1 MVSKISDF
9 EIIKIL
15 GEGSFG
21 SVYKVKR
28 KINGKEYA
36 LKKVKM
42 QALSSKEKEGAL
54 NEVRLLASINNPYI
68 VKHKEAFYDE
78 NS

>member
-1 MVSKISDF
+1 MTSSIKDF
-9 EIIKIL
+9 EIVKAL

-28 KINGKEYA
+28 KKNGKEYA

-42 QALSSKEKEGAL
+42 QSLSSKEK
-54 NEVRLLASINNPYI
+54 
-68 VKHKEAFYDE
+68 
-78 NS
+78 